1 MSRRRRNLVLVQLI
15 LFLLG
20 AFIIFYT
27 YYGGEETDR
36 QIISSENQKM
46 IKDTLVK
53 QDNTTEDVFYNIKYS
68 GVDLAGNRYVL
79 SSKEAINN
87 KDDSELVNM
96 KFVEVNFYF
105 KDDTILN
112 VVSNKGTYNNKTL
125 DMKFEDNVKAI
136 YEGSELFAEK
146 AFYSNLNSFLTISE
160 NVTVKDQRG
169 TLVADK
175 LLFDIKK
182 QNLNI
187 ISFNNNKINANID
200 LK

>member
-146 AFYSNLNSFLTISE
+146 AFYSNL
-160 NVTVKDQRG
+160 
-169 TLVADK
+169 K
-175 LLFDIKK
+175 L
-182 QNLNI
+182 
-187 ISFNNNKINANID
+187 
-200 LK
+200 